1 MNLPIMYG
9 QIISNVELR
18 SFAIQMAANI
28 SCDNVDT
35 LIERAKVIESYV
47 RGSAELLESP
57 QNQNAM
63 LENLCKLMASSSQKK
78 EEEWTDNDGIE

>member
-9 QIISNVELR
+9 QITSNVELR
-18 SFAIQMAANI
+18 SFALQMAANL

-35 LIERAKVIESYV
+35 LIEQAKVIESYV
-47 RGSAELLESP
+47 RGSAELPESP

-63 LENLCKLMASSSQKK
+63 LDSLNKLMETYSTKKK
-78 EEEWTDNDGIE
+78 EE

>member
-1 MNLPIMYG
+1 MYG
-9 QIISNVELR
+9 QITSNVELR

-47 RGSAELLESP
+47 KGSAELPESP
-57 QNQNAM
+57 QSQNAM
-63 LENLCKLMASSSQKK
+63 LESLNKLIETYSTKK
-78 EEEWTDNDGIE
+78 EEEKS